1 MSKSKIEKLLNLIQE
16 SDSYELETSNEDM
29 ANLQVKMNVLLSEA
43 KKLEKQ
49 SWKQTAKL
57 EREAFGSIVKNQISS
72 LLDSYGGREGLLKAI
87 SNGVLGVEAQL
98 KYQTQFRN
106 KNINQLTDEEIKS
119 ILGDHKILELLKSK
133 K

>member
-16 SDSYELETSNEDM
+16 SDSYELETSNEIM
-29 ANLQVKMNVLLSEA
+29 ENLQIKMNVLLSEA
-43 KKLEKQ
+43 KKLETQ

-57 EREAFGSIVKNQISS
+57 EREAFGAIVKNQISI
-72 LLDSYGGREGLLKAI
+72 LLDSYGGRDGLLQAI

-106 KNINQLTDEEIKS
+106 KNINQLTDDEIKS
-119 ILGDHKILELLKSK
+119 ILGDQKILELLKSK